1 MNVIFLGPP
10 GSGKGTMAERVSKVL
25 KLAHISTGDMLRSEI
40 KKGTQLGELA
50 KSYIDKGALVPDQV
64 IIDMMQKWFT
74 ENDCGVLLDG
84 FPRTVAQAQELDN
97 IINIDACINLECDVE
112 KIVDRVVNRR
122 VCSSCGAVFSVK
134 SYRAHTCDKCS
145 SELIKRADD
154 NEQTVRERFRVY
166 EEQTA
171 PLIDYYSKRGLV
183 SNVDATMP
191 IEEEAALICEILKRV

>member
-145 SELIKRADD
+145 NELIKRADD